1 MRVLLAKIAMD
12 LHHATFL
19 SSQGG
24 VECGFHNEGLGENEF
39 GGEALSLLAVE
50 VVEEDLVVGYSTTQP
65 AGPSLDPLG
74 CVVVDMGE
82 RLEISERRVWL
93 EVRLL
98 KSRRTCWVDVGWSQA
113 AHGRLR

>member
-1 MRVLLAKIAMD
+1 MD

-50 VVEEDLVVGYSTTQP
+50 VVEEDLVVGYPTKQVHLWIHW
-65 AGPSLDPLG
+65 AVSLP
-74 CVVVDMGE
+74 
-82 RLEISERRVWL
+82 ISRGGF
-93 EVRLL
+93 
-98 KSRRTCWVDVGWSQA
+98 GW
-113 AHGRLR
+113 R